1 MTTERAGAAFE
12 RPVDSGESR
21 PDVGVFGASLPRE
34 NAWRPFYRLV
44 AILFIAFPIV
54 NVLSYRSDAIEIAL
68 VGGGTA
74 LFAAVTL
81 INFRPPAAL
90 PMTMAPSGGAA
101 SLDLATAVRRV
112 GPSVAAVVA
121 LLVVA
126 ILLCLYRPE
135 AGWFAFFY
143 YASVA
148 ASTVRIGRAAVALMV
163 LAGIG
168 AAVAFA
174 LVHDD
179 PGSAFVQGLSV
190 TVIGTTVYSAVAVR
204 RTNRQ
209 LVAARHEL
217 ARLAVADERARIARD
232 LHDTLGHSLSIIALK
247 SELAGRLLP
256 ADPTAAQAEIGD
268 VEKVARDALASV
280 RETVSGYRQPTLA
293 TELAGARS
301 AFAAAGIEARVEP
314 APDDLPPA
322 IDAAFAWAVR
332 EGVTNVVRHS
342 AARRAEIVVE
352 RGPAEAAVEIRNDRR
367 AVSGSE
373 AGAEAASSADA
384 LAGADPGQ
392 SGTGIAGL
400 RERVATIGGRVEAG
414 RLDDGGFRLRVSV
427 PLEARAT

>member
-1 MTTERAGAAFE
+1 MSREPESARSERPADEAGAFGL
-12 RPVDSGESR
+12 SGTSGLGAGAE
-21 PDVGVFGASLPRE
+21 ASLRVLAPARDSS
-34 NAWRPFYRLV
+34 WRPFYRLV
-44 AILFIAFPIV
+44 AVLFIAFPIV
-54 NVLSYRSDAIEIAL
+54 NVLSYRPDPIEIAL

-74 LFAAVTL
+74 LFAAVTM
-81 INFRPPAAL
+81 INFRAPAAL
-90 PMTMAPSGGAA
+90 PPTMAPGRP
-101 SLDLATAVRRV
+101 LDARSAIRQI
-112 GPSVAAVVA
+112 GPSVVAVSI

-126 ILLCLYRPE
+126 LALCLYRPD

-148 ASTVRIGRAAVALMV
+148 ASTVRIGRLAVALMV
-163 LAGIG
+163 VAGVG
-168 AAVAFA
+168 AAVAFT
-174 LVHDD
+174 LVNHD
-179 PGSAFVQGLSV
+179 PGAAFIQGLSV

-256 ADPTAAQAEIGD
+256 ADAGWARAEIGD
-268 VEKVARDALASV
+268 VERVAREALASV
-280 RETVSGYRQPTLA
+280 RDTVSGYRQPSLG

-314 APDDLPPA
+314 PPDDLPPA

-332 EGVTNVVRHS
+332 EGVTNVVRHG

-352 RGPAEAAVEIRNDRR
+352 RGAAEAAVEIRNDRAPSASDGSR
-367 AVSGSE
+367 AGPDRPGSG
-373 AGAEAASSADA
+373 
-384 LAGADPGQ
+384 L
-392 SGTGIAGL
+392 AGL
-400 RERVATIGGRVEAG
+400 RERVALIGGSVESG
-414 RLDDGGFRLRVSV
+414 PLDDGGFRLRVSV
-427 PLEARAT
+427 PLDAPAT